1 MRPSSVIGSRGGKS
15 PLSAQQQKLSG
26 ALAALLDEATRLIAL
41 NATDAAEAEGAAG
54 AGGAGAGAASAAAS
68 EGAPRR
74 PPPLPLG
81 CLEVGW
87 WQQNRQL
94 LTHGATGAPGGHPCD
109 TVAAR
114 VRGAA
119 DAAAARALIRRT
131 QHGAT
136 GSACGDVPMLK
147 PTLNPSGWFSV
158 LHGLLKP
165 LMRAVGRGDSMVT

>member
-94 LTHGATGAPGGHPCD
+94 LTHRLGL
-109 TVAAR
+109 
-114 VRGAA
+114 
-119 DAAAARALIRRT
+119 ALGLGLA
-131 QHGAT
+131 Q
-136 GSACGDVPMLK
+136 
-147 PTLNPSGWFSV
+147 TL
-158 LHGLLKP
+158 
-165 LMRAVGRGDSMVT
+165 T